1 MKVEEPDLTGNYTY
15 SDYMKWTVPDM
26 MELIR
31 GKIYKMSPAPR
42 AVHQV
47 VTGEVYR
54 QIANYLKRKN
64 CQVFIAPFDVRLP
77 VSSKKK
83 ADKDIT
89 TVVQPDVCVVCDASK
104 IDERGCLGAPDWII
118 EVLSP
123 RTSAKDLSIKFEV
136 YEEAG
141 VREYWVIHPTEQTL
155 MVYTLNENGKYQ
167 GKLKPHIRTDQIASI
182 TLPDLIIN
190 LEEIFPEQLY

>member
-1 MKVEEPDLTGNYTY
+1 MKVEEPDYAGSYTY
-15 SDYMKWTVPDM
+15 ADYMKWTVPDM

-54 QIANYLKRKN
+54 QIANYLKRKK

-77 VSSKKK
+77 VSPKKK

-123 RTSAKDLSIKFEV
+123 RTSAKDLSIKFDV

-141 VREYWVIHPTEQTL
+141 VREYWIVHPNEQTL
-155 MVYTLNENGKYQ
+155 MVYILNENGKYQ
-167 GKLKPHIRTDQIASI
+167 GTLKPYIRTDTVKSI
-182 TLPDLIIN
+182 TLPELEIN

>member
-1 MKVEEPDLTGNYTY
+1 MKVEEPDYAGSYTY
-15 SDYMKWTVPDM
+15 ADYMKWTVPDM

-42 AVHQV
+42 TIHQ
-47 VTGEVYR
+47 EVAG
-54 QIANYLKRKN
+54 ILHVKIGHYLIKKK
-64 CQVFIAPFDVRLP
+64 CKVFMAPFDVRLP
-77 VSSKKK
+77 VSTKKK
-83 ADKDIT
+83 ADKDIN

-155 MVYTLNENGKYQ
+155 MVYILNENGKYQ
-167 GKLKPHIRTDQIASI
+167 GTLKPYIRTDTVKSI
-182 TLPDLIIN
+182 TLPELEIN

>member
-1 MKVEEPDLTGNYTY
+1 MKVEEPDYAGSFTY
-15 SDYMKWTVPDM
+15 ADYMKWTVPDR

-31 GKIYKMSPAPR
+31 GKIYKMPPAPR
-42 AVHQV
+42 TVHQQ
-47 VTGEVYR
+47 VTGNLLVE
-54 QIANYLKRKN
+54 IGNYLIKKR
-64 CQVFIAPFDVRLP
+64 CQVFVAPFDVRLP
-77 VSSKKK
+77 ESAQKH

-89 TVVQPDVCVVCDASK
+89 TVVQPDICVVCDPSK

-141 VREYWVIHPTEQTL
+141 VRRL
-155 MVYTLNENGKYQ
+155 
-167 GKLKPHIRTDQIASI
+167 
-182 TLPDLIIN
+182 
-190 LEEIFPEQLY
+190 

>member
-1 MKVEEPDLTGNYTY
+1 MKVEEPDYAGSYTY
-15 SDYMKWTVPDM
+15 ADYMTWTVPDM

-42 AVHQV
+42 AVHQI

-54 QIANYLKRKN
+54 QIANYLKSKK

-89 TVVQPDVCVVCDASK
+89 TVVQPDICVVCDLSK

-141 VREYWVIHPTEQTL
+141 VREYWVIHPSEQTI
-155 MVYTLNENGKYQ
+155 MIYILNENGKYE
-167 GKLKPHIRTDQIASI
+167 GKLKPFIRTDRVSPI
-182 TLPDLIIN
+182 TLPELVID
-190 LEEIFPEQLY
+190 LEEVFPEELY

>member
-1 MKVEEPDLTGNYTY
+1 MKVEEPDYAGSYTY
-15 SDYMKWTVPDM
+15 ADYMKWTVPDM

-42 AVHQV
+42 TIHQQV
-47 VTGEVYR
+47 AGQLFIRIGT
-54 QIANYLKRKN
+54 YLAGKK
-64 CQVFIAPFDVRLP
+64 CKAFIAPFDVRLP

-89 TVVQPDVCVVCDASK
+89 TVVQPDICVVCDPSK
-104 IDERGCLGAPDWII
+104 IDARGCLGAPDWII

-141 VREYWVIHPTEQTL
+141 VREYWVVHPSEQTI
-155 MVYTLNENGKYQ
+155 MIYILNENGKYE
-167 GKLKPHIRTDQIASI
+167 GKLKPFIRTDRVSPM
-182 TLPDLIIN
+182 TLPELIID
-190 LEEIFPEQLY
+190 LEEVFPEELY